1 MRGFE
6 ETNEVKVARFSKTE
20 YHSIYSMYRYV
31 RYSTYSRT
39 GVVDEDTWLF
49 LVLLSLLAT
58 VPDLTR
64 WRVRCIH
71 SPRLDKT
78 HPSRVDRLAHIYIY
92 IYILEYYQR
101 YGAYIA
107 VYHSALH

>member
-39 GVVDEDTWLF
+39 GVVDDDTWLF
-49 LVLLSLLAT
+49 FWSFFPCLERF
-58 VPDLTR
+58 P
-64 WRVRCIH
+64 
-71 SPRLDKT
+71 
-78 HPSRVDRLAHIYIY
+78 
-92 IYILEYYQR
+92 ILPV
-101 YGAYIA
+101 GA
-107 VYHSALH
+107 